1 MATHDPR
8 TTVNDII
15 KDRRYAWNEAEER
28 KWHPDIQEPEFWAMV
43 HDVWD
48 YTVLG
53 TAALYN
59 IYTSVHYVVK
69 AHIPGDFVECGVF
82 MRGSVMFTAEL
93 CKQRNLADRSIYAL
107 DTFRGFVRRSALDV
121 DFNGQ
126 EYGFPVDN
134 ATSQRPMAEANIRSV
149 GWRPDLVN
157 IVEGDV
163 RDTCPILPTN
173 RIAILR
179 LDTDTYDTTMVELE
193 TLYPRVSARGVIIAD
208 DYGWGRGQR
217 TAVDEYFADSPPCIV
232 RIDRYTSVF
241 VKL

>member
-59 IYTSVHYVVK
+59 IYTSVDYVVK

-82 MRGSVMFTAEL
+82 MGGSVMFTAEL
-93 CKQRNLADRSIYAL
+93 CKRRNLADRSIYAL

-126 EYGFPVDN
+126 EYP
-134 ATSQRPMAEANIRSV
+134 A
-149 GWRPDLVN
+149 
-157 IVEGDV
+157 
-163 RDTCPILPTN
+163 
-173 RIAILR
+173 
-179 LDTDTYDTTMVELE
+179 
-193 TLYPRVSARGVIIAD
+193 AD
-208 DYGWGRGQR
+208 GRGQHSLR
-217 TAVDEYFADSPPCIV
+217 RVAARLSEHSRGRREGYMSDPSDES
-232 RIDRYTSVF
+232 DRNSQVGHRY
-241 VKL
+241 L